1 NARTLL
7 NTLKQL
13 NEELATTILMVTH
26 DPMSASYCQRILFIK
41 DGLIH
46 RELKRGESQQD
57 FYQEILEVLSEAEVE
72 QVIE

>member
-1 NARTLL
+1 
-7 NTLKQL
+7 
-13 NEELATTILMVTH
+13 MVTH
-26 DPMSASYCQRILFIK
+26 DPMSASYCRRILFIK

-72 QVIE
+72 R